1 VVTSGGLRERRRA
14 QTRREIAAVAVD
26 LFERQGFEATT
37 VEQIAVAADVSPR
50 TFFRYFESK
59 VDILLPSLHD
69 ERPDLEQ
76 RFATR
81 PAGEGPVE
89 AVHHVLREELQQVLA
104 DDPLSAR
111 QYRIMLSTPAL
122 RPLALQH
129 FHEHMEEMARV
140 FADRLGTLPDALRP
154 QIMAA
159 AVSGSIWAVLDHWVA
174 HGGAIDDLLPLFD
187 EAFAVLRESLR

>member
-1 VVTSGGLRERRRA
+1 MVTSGGLRERRKA
-14 QTRREIAAVAVD
+14 QTRQEIAAAAVD
-26 LFERQGFEATT
+26 LFERHGFEATT
-37 VEQIAVAADVSPR
+37 VEQIAAAADVSPR

-59 VDILLPSLHD
+59 VEILLPSLPD
-69 ERPDLEQ
+69 ERPDLEDLI
-76 RFATR
+76 AAR
-81 PAGEGPVE
+81 PAGESPID
-89 AVHHVLREELQQVLA
+89 AVHHVLRGELQQVLA

-111 QYRIMLSTPAL
+111 QYRLMLSTPAL
-122 RPLALQH
+122 RSLALQH

-140 FADRLGTLPDALRP
+140 FAHRLGTPAGALQP

-187 EAFAVLRESLR
+187 EGFALLRESLR